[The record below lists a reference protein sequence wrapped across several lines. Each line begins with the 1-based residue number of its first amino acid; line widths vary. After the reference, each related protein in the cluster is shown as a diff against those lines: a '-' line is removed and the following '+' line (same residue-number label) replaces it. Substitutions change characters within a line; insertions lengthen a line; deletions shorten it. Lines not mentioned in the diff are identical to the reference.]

1 MPTIPLLPPSADS
14 LDPNLFVLKWDVA
27 FEVLGALVLLSF
39 ILERALAVLFESR
52 LFVGLERRRNATGQ
66 GTYKPLIAF
75 AVGALACIVWDFD
88 AVSIILTREKIS
100 ILGCLITGAV
110 LAGGSKASVKLFH
123 DVLGV
128 YSSSVRKAREATA
141 SDPPPEAPAKAESSS
156 GRSQ

>member
-1 MPTIPLLPPSADS
+1 MPAIPLLPPSGDS
-14 LDPNLFVLKWDVA
+14 LDPNLFVLRWDVA

-52 LFVGLERRRNATGQ
+52 LFVGLERRRNATRQ

-75 AVGALACIVWDFD
+75 AVAALACILWKFD

-128 YSSSVRKAREATA
+128 YSSSVRKAREETGADREAAASTTSATSHGA
-141 SDPPPEAPAKAESSS
+141 
-156 GRSQ
+156 RT